1 MAFPVV
7 RVCVTIV
14 SLLQSNFLSTRVSS
28 YGCNL
33 CVLNITCGQIFTVL
47 RYLGHL
53 EFLECF
59 GIFFWFFFWRFFH
72 GAVCLS
78 SFVFPRAFLL
88 FFSQKN
94 WKYFGVAL
102 HCCLIL
108 MCQPVRL
115 WLFKFFSMPTTRLM
129 LNNRL
134 ADLLPAPSMSAPPF
148 SGDSV
153 AISAV
158 ASGPSTLFS
167 NKIAVSVAHAL
178 HQSIP
183 SFVAAFR
190 AENLTARFPAWLFPV
205 SRVVF

>member
-14 SLLQSNFLSTRVSS
+14 SLLQSNFLCTRVSS

-47 RYLGHL
+47 STW
-53 EFLECF
+53 
-59 GIFFWFFFWRFFH
+59 GILSFFWCFFH